1 MNALQNFQPYFVD
14 SSLDFFQVVNHNG
27 DLYLDEC
34 GLSRYFGE
42 FIEQMFLDSNYKP
55 EVLSELEIEDG
66 SVRYYS
72 MQSILDYVD
81 EYNYPDIV
89 HTDVCD
95 LFKCVAEFRTE
106 VDNALNYRYY
116 FDIDF
121 ETKYPYLVNSDN
133 FVEVDIST
141 LENLTII
148 DTYYDD
154 KKNAVEF
161 VCDTGKS
168 YRLQYQSSI
177 KNDNTISKYSKQRCD
192 TIYGNDYTEKY
203 CKDEY
208 QYHYKIDYDLNCLGE
223 INNTSMTMKYENT
236 LRTSCL
242 LTNSN
247 NNTFNFVF
255 TTNNTSKYVSLV
267 EYLPYN
273 EREIEHLKK
282 HKS

>member
-1 MNALQNFQPYFVD
+1 MNALSNFQSYFVD
-14 SSLDFFQVVNHNG
+14 SSLDFFQVVNYNG

-42 FIEQMFLDSNYKP
+42 FIEQMFLDSRY
-55 EVLSELEIEDG
+55 VSELPTTLEIEDV

-81 EYNYPDIV
+81 EYNYPDVV

-95 LFKCVAEFRTE
+95 LFKCVAEFRLE
-106 VDNALNYRYY
+106 VNDTLNYRYY
-116 FDIDF
+116 FDMDF

-141 LENLTII
+141 LENQNII

-168 YRLQYQSSI
+168 YRLQYQNST
-177 KNDNTISKYSKQRCD
+177 KNDKPLSKYSKQRCD
-192 TIYGNDYTEKY
+192 AVYGNEYSDKY
-203 CKDEY
+203 CKNEY
-208 QYHYKIDYDLNCLGE
+208 QYQYHIDYDLNCSGK
-223 INNTSMTMKYENT
+223 ITNTSLKMKYDNKLKT
-236 LRTSCL
+236 TCL
-242 LTNSN
+242 LTNDS

-255 TTNNTSKYVSLV
+255 ATNNTSKYVSLV

-273 EREIEHLKK
+273 QRELEYLKNK
-282 HKS
+282 K

>member
-1 MNALQNFQPYFVD
+1 MNALFNLQSYFVD
-14 SSLDFFQVVNHNG
+14 SSLDFFQIINYNG

-34 GLSRYFGE
+34 GLIRYFGE
-42 FIEQMFLDSNYKP
+42 FIEQMFLDSRY
-55 EVLSELEIEDG
+55 VSELPTTLEIEDV

-81 EYNYPDIV
+81 EYNYPDDV

-95 LFKCVAEFRTE
+95 LFKCVAEFRME
-106 VDNALNYRYY
+106 VNDALKYRYY
-116 FDIDF
+116 FDMDF

-141 LENLTII
+141 LENQNII

-168 YRLQYQSSI
+168 YRLLYQNST
-177 KNDNTISKYSKQRCD
+177 KNDKPLSKYSKQRCD
-192 TIYGNDYTEKY
+192 AVYGNEYSDKY
-203 CKDEY
+203 CKNEYHY
-208 QYHYKIDYDLNCLGE
+208 QYHIDYDLNCSGK
-223 INNTSMTMKYENT
+223 IKNTSLKMKYDNKLKT
-236 LRTSCL
+236 TCS
-242 LTNSN
+242 LTNDS

-267 EYLPYN
+267 EYLSYN
-273 EREIEHLKK
+273 QRELEYLKNK
-282 HKS
+282 K